1 MNNNN
6 NDNDNDN
13 NSTVTGNK
21 DEDMD
26 ETGQTFVVSFFHK
39 LFTVLYCTAHCPY
52 YFCLFPLC
60 LSHSNPTPT
69 QSPISL
75 YTPSSSYL

>member
-1 MNNNN
+1 MILVSELVQMNNNN

-39 LFTVLYCTAHCPY
+39 LFTVLYCTLPLLLLS
-52 YFCLFPLC
+52 FPPLPFPL
-60 LSHSNPTPT
+60 
-69 QSPISL
+69 
-75 YTPSSSYL
+75 